1 MPQSYTSH
9 IPAQEPLAVT
19 YDDLVA
25 RVRRLDQ
32 LSCGLGLELT
42 LIEKA
47 DDPMLFMERKAYLAA
62 MVNVL
67 RAIEDA
73 RVTLATACQQLNAS
87 L

>member
-1 MPQSYTSH
+1 V
-9 IPAQEPLAVT
+9 ALA
-19 YDDLVA
+19 DLYA

-32 LSCGLGLELT
+32 LSRGLALGLT

-47 DDPMLFMERKAYLAA
+47 ADPMLFMERKAYRAA

-73 RVTLATACQQLNAS
+73 RDSLATACQRLNG
-87 L
+87 LL